1 MWGCRVCDYHI
12 ETKFQGGRWWLAW
25 SCNLVLGFPNW
36 EAYCW
41 MFLAGGL
48 DELTCSMFVC
58 GSQVECQLLAVST
71 LVMFVVLIVFVVRIA
86 ASEFAR
92 GV

>member
-1 MWGCRVCDYHI
+1 
-12 ETKFQGGRWWLAW
+12 
-25 SCNLVLGFPNW
+25 
-36 EAYCW
+36 

-48 DELTCSMFVC
+48 DESTCSMFVC